1 MYSHFRFSTSS
12 PVSSI
17 FIIDVYSHS
26 HSSPKYAFYS
36 CVNLSVVLYS
46 VICTTAAQ
54 AEDKRGASDF
64 FSGSTIMAASY
75 TMLLCCACVQC
86 VLFLIS
92 NHYAHAIFPFRLSTH
107 IFHATSYEQ
116 CMKMACNRST
126 QFTYMRMFALLYHAS
141 QQYRDFLAIIFRM
154 NHGRVFYFEVISFS
168 HTNLISHR
176 SRGNCSCT
184 PL

>member
-1 MYSHFRFSTSS
+1 MFILIPTAHPNMLFIHA
-12 PVSSI
+12 SI
-17 FIIDVYSHS
+17 YPSFCIRLFAQQQRRLRING
-26 HSSPKYAFYS
+26 AQ
-36 CVNLSVVLYS
+36 VN
-46 VICTTAAQ
+46 
-54 AEDKRGASDF
+54 F